1 MVHNKRETIHNKFKE
16 LLEEFENENMKVIYI
31 TYESGRL
38 KIAFWNEEYQNS
50 YFETLNI
57 ERN

>member
-1 MVHNKRETIHNKFKE
+1 MAHNDREKIHNKFQS
-16 LLEEFENENMKVIYI
+16 LLKEFENENIKVIYI

-38 KIAFWNEEYQNS
+38 KIAFWNEESQSS
-50 YFETLNI
+50 YLETLNI